1 MAEINVN
8 EMIDGYVTKAQKAL
22 NEFMALN
29 QEQIDAIVK
38 AMTLA
43 GLDKHM
49 ELAKMAVEETGRGVY
64 EDKITKNMFIIQ
76 SRMKK
81 QLVLLLK
88 TTLKITKL

>member
-43 GLDKHM
+43 CLDKHM
-49 ELAKMAVEETGRGVY
+49 
-64 EDKITKNMFIIQ
+64 
-76 SRMKK
+76 
-81 QLVLLLK
+81 
-88 TTLKITKL
+88 